1 MIFLLCY
8 PIGLALF
15 GGSFLFGNCA
25 GKRFLELSSLRT
37 MVWKRVWFLDFDLK
51 LSLLTPSR
59 IEVPT
64 SIEDIGVMP
73 GEEIRSISL
82 PFYEMS
88 EQMVANST
96 FSLKDYEIVEAPRL
110 LKVILLAK
118 PID

>member
-1 MIFLLCY
+1 
-8 PIGLALF
+8 
-15 GGSFLFGNCA
+15 
-25 GKRFLELSSLRT
+25 